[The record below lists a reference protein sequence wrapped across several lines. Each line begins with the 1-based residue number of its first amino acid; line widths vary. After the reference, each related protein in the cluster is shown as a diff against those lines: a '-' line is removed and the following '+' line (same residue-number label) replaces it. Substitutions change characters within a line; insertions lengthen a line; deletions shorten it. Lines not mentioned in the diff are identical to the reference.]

1 MNTES
6 SLFGEIT
13 PEDMKRITSR
23 HLNTQDIREARLME
37 GGLFNTTYQLVCGP
51 HKKKVILRLGPVN
64 RHLLLGFEEHLMEAE
79 AHVYSYLKAMT
90 FPVPASWSQTHRA
103 VCWTGILC

>member
-37 GGLFNTTYQLVCGP
+37 GGLFNTTYQLVSAL
-51 HKKKVILRLGPVN
+51 VR
-64 RHLLLGFEEHLMEAE
+64 
-79 AHVYSYLKAMT
+79 
-90 FPVPASWSQTHRA
+90 
-103 VCWTGILC
+103 